1 MSLPPQLC
9 QSKLFSVCLLHVRM
23 CWYVLPRDAV
33 DNTVCS
39 KLLEAVQSSLQT
51 EGIME
56 LHDNDDEKAVT
67 KKV

>member
-1 MSLPPQLC
+1 
-9 QSKLFSVCLLHVRM
+9 M
-23 CWYVLPRDAV
+23 CWYVLSRDSV

-39 KLLEAVQSSLQT
+39 KLLEAVQNALQT

-56 LHDNDDEKAVT
+56 LHDDDDEKAVT